1 MRAHLSCIGQVQEGD
16 ALALTCAFHYPL
28 HLLPRHFCRRF
39 HVSFC
44 SVSLVF
50 VLILHDMKGVGSGTC
65 NVSSYFPTGLDIG
78 LAKVFAHPNHWTF
91 ALVTYLPAMPMDLLA
106 VIPVMLVH
114 WVFHIFSWA
123 FVTHLLYF
131 YLLLCPWV
139 CWLSFLPCLP
149 IELFSSF
156 PGIPRPIYFTFTSCC
171 AYGSIGCYSCHV
183 GPLDFLP
190 LFLGFHDP
198 FTLLLPFVVPI
209 SPLGVILTML
219 AHRVFFISFLGL
231 PRLIYFALTSS
242 TPFLFHLS
250 SLLGLLSKMSINTI

>member
-1 MRAHLSCIGQVQEGD
+1 
-16 ALALTCAFHYPL
+16 
-28 HLLPRHFCRRF
+28 
-39 HVSFC
+39 
-44 SVSLVF
+44 
-50 VLILHDMKGVGSGTC
+50 
-65 NVSSYFPTGLDIG
+65 
-78 LAKVFAHPNHWTF
+78 
-91 ALVTYLPAMPMDLLA
+91 
-106 VIPVMLVH
+106 MLFRS
-114 WVFHIFSWA
+114 VFHIFSLA

-219 AHRVFFISFLGL
+219 AHRVFLSLFLGFHDPFTL
-231 PRLIYFALTSS
+231 LLHLLLHFSLIFPHCWAFFVQNEYQHQLNKYKLKHKKKKKDKKLNDS
-242 TPFLFHLS
+242 TW
-250 SLLGLLSKMSINTI
+250 